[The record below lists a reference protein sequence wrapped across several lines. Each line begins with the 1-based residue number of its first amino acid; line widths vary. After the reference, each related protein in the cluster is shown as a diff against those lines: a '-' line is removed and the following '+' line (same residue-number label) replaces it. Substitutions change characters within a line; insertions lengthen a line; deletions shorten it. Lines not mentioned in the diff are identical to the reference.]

1 MVVIPVTRTDQA
13 QALFTS
19 FLQPS
24 DRPSAGQVAQAVR
37 DGLRRHGGP
46 DGCAVAVAAEYG
58 EHPAEAAARMRWA
71 LAVTSIPGI
80 RPRPAAP
87 ARTS

>member
-1 MVVIPVTRTDQA
+1 VGVIPVTRTVQA
-13 QALFTS
+13 QALFSS

-24 DRPSAGQVAQAVR
+24 DRPSAGQIAQAVR

-46 DGCAVAVAAEYG
+46 DGCAALVAAEYG

-71 LAVTSIPGI
+71 LAITSL
-80 RPRPAAP
+80 PAPVP
-87 ARTS
+87 AG